1 MLAEEESEI
10 DHPQIYNG
18 KIYYSTEIVENV
30 VYRMMQDGKEQM
42 VEEEDTVGIRLNR
55 MELSGTGKET
65 VFEYRYQE
73 TEQEIM
79 ESRIP
84 SLRLNYEI
92 SGGEII
98 VELVIDNEP
107 HPVYRMMTDGSG
119 QRQIGQIPK

>member
-30 VYRMMQDGKEQM
+30 VYRTMQDGKEQM

-65 VFEYRYQE
+65 VFGYRYQE

>member
-30 VYRMMQDGKEQM
+30 VYRTMQDGKEQM

-92 SGGEII
+92 SGAEII

>member
-30 VYRMMQDGKEQM
+30 VYRTMQDGKEQM

>member
-1 MLAEEESEI
+1 MYSWQNKVLSVLAEEESEI

-30 VYRMMQDGKEQM
+30 VYRTMQDGKEQM

-73 TEQEIM
+73 TEQEM
-79 ESRIP
+79 KYSQKEEGK
-84 SLRLNYEI
+84 L
-92 SGGEII
+92 
-98 VELVIDNEP
+98 
-107 HPVYRMMTDGSG
+107 
-119 QRQIGQIPK
+119 